1 MANEKNLSASE
12 LERFQEKLGENIQR
26 IRKEKGLTQQK
37 LVEEAGIAQTSLA
50 YIENGYN
57 FAAFPTLIKI
67 AKVLKVKVKDLI
79 PF

>member
-1 MANEKNLSASE
+1 MVSDKTLSTNE
-12 LERFQEKLGENIQR
+12 LEKFQEKLGENIQR
-26 IRKEKGLTQQK
+26 IRKEKGMTQQK

-67 AKVLKVKVKDLI
+67 ARVLKVKVKDLI